1 MLKFQKVKEL
11 NSDNIKETICYV
23 DSLISKGIKMNYE
36 DFVAII
42 AEAADLFRSEG
53 VIYSRKDSAYLAYSK
68 PDERKNHLD
77 KLDVEPTG
85 TLEVPDFIKFIKM
98 RSI

>member
-11 NSDNIKETICYV
+11 NSNNIKETICYI
-23 DSLISKGIKMNYE
+23 DSLISKGVKMNNE
-36 DFVAII
+36 DLVAII
-42 AEAADLFRSEG
+42 AEAADLFKSEG
-53 VIYSRKDSAYLAYSK
+53 VVYSRNDSAYLAFSK

>member
-1 MLKFQKVKEL
+1 MLNFQKVKEL
-11 NSDNIKETICYV
+11 NPDNIKETICYV
-23 DSLISKGIKMNYE
+23 DSLLSKDVKMNNE
-36 DFVAII
+36 DLVAII